1 MVARR
6 SALQAAMDLA
16 EMGRDLGQEVNVVET
31 HMFGQRGAI
40 MSPCGRYRW
49 LIWETWSLDPFMGMA
64 LLNPSTASHLVD
76 DPTWV
81 RGRRRAGNSRMPTF
95 GGLLL
100 FNSFAYRATD
110 PADMKAATDPV
121 GMLNNQ
127 FIDAAIDASDRIICG
142 WGAHGGHLGRDDEM
156 KARLRAKGVSP
167 YCLTLTKGGQP
178 GHPLYLKEALQP
190 VLWDIG

>member
-1 MVARR
+1 MGVGR

-16 EMGRDLGQEVNVVET
+16 EMGRALGQQVDVVESW
-31 HMFGQRGAI
+31 MFGQRGAI
-40 MSPCGRYRW
+40 MSPCGTYRW
-49 LIWETWSLDPFMGMA
+49 LIWETWSLDPFLGMN

-81 RGRRRAGNSRMPTF
+81 RGRRRAGCSTMPRY

-100 FNSFAYRATD
+100 WNAFAFRATD
-110 PADMKAATDPV
+110 PADMKAAVDPV
-121 GMLNNQ
+121 GPLNDQ
-127 FIDAAIDASDRIICG
+127 FIDAALDASDRVIVG
-142 WGAHGGHLGRDDEM
+142 WGAHGDHLGRDEQV
-156 KARLRAKGVSP
+156 KARMRAKGVSP
-167 YCLTLTKGGQP
+167 YCLKLTKGGQP